1 MFSNFGQSSNLQ
13 QAAKEMLNSSEAKL
27 KREVS
32 DLEFKHII
40 YEKKEGVAWVT
51 LNRPEVLNALARLT
65 WHELAQAMDLADKDD
80 EVRVVVIAGAGRAF
94 CAGDDINDL
103 ATIKDTFDAK
113 AYFKEITKAARKVE
127 EFRKPIIVAVN
138 GLAYGGG
145 CEITMGCDIV
155 IASENARFAQPE
167 GKIGAWPPIA
177 AIRLPSIVGKAKA
190 MEIMLTGEPIDAKE
204 AERIGLVN
212 KVVPLEQLKDA
223 VTEMA
228 KKIMRIAPLSA
239 ELIKTTV
246 NKKVEDIDSIIDATA
261 LLFSSE
267 DLREGAIAF
276 LEKRQPV
283 WKGR

>member
-1 MFSNFGQSSNLQ
+1 M
-13 QAAKEMLNSSEAKL
+13 
-27 KREVS
+27 
-32 DLEFKHII
+32 EFKHIL

-65 WHELAQAMDLADKDD
+65 YRELMEATELAEKDD
-80 EVRVVVIAGAGRAF
+80 EVRVVVITGAGRAF

-103 ATIKDTFDAK
+103 ATLKDSFDAK
-113 AYFKEITKAARKVE
+113 AYFKEISKAVRKIE
-127 EFRKPIIVAVN
+127 EFRKPVIAAVN
-138 GLAYGGG
+138 GHAYGGG

-190 MEIMLTGEPIDAKE
+190 MEIMLTGEAIDAKE

-212 KVVPLEQLKDA
+212 KVVPPEQLKDA
-223 VTEMA
+223 VAEMA

-246 NKKVEDIDSIIDATA
+246 SKKIEDIDSVIDATA
-261 LLFSSE
+261 MLFSSE
-267 DLREGAIAF
+267 DLREGSIAF

>member
-1 MFSNFGQSSNLQ
+1 M
-13 QAAKEMLNSSEAKL
+13 
-27 KREVS
+27 
-32 DLEFKHII
+32 EFKHII
-40 YEKKEGVAWVT
+40 YEKKDGVAWVT
-51 LNRPEVLNALARLT
+51 FNRPEVLNALARLT
-65 WHELAQAMDLADKDD
+65 WHELVQAMDLADKDD
-80 EVRVVVIAGAGRAF
+80 EVRVVVITGAGRAF

-103 ATIKDTFDAK
+103 ATIKDAMDAK
-113 AYFKEITKAARKVE
+113 AYFKEITRAARRVE
-127 EFRKPIIVAVN
+127 EFRKPIIAAVN

-155 IASENARFAQPE
+155 IASENAGFAQPE

-212 KVVPLEQLKDA
+212 KVVPPEQLRDA
-223 VTEMA
+223 VIEMA

-246 NKKVEDIDSIIDATA
+246 NKKVEDVDSIIDATA

-283 WKGR
+283 WKGK